1 MRLIEVEQ
9 KLLALRQPVL
19 QTRDV
24 AAYFKITHAQAS
36 KILSRLAD
44 AGRFVR
50 LMRGKWATTTQ
61 LDPLLLPEYLTAP
74 FPSYVSLQTALF
86 YHGMI
91 SQIPHTIYAVSLA
104 RTHQYATPFGN
115 ISIHHLQPDFFFGF
129 EMMGQ
134 IKIATP
140 EKALI
145 DLLYLTPA
153 KSKLFKTLPEVELP
167 ASFSR
172 KKAYAII
179 NKITSLRTKT
189 LVQRRLDVLLL
200 AQSAGAI

>member
-9 KLLALRQPVL
+9 KLLALKQPVL

-24 AAYFKITHAQAS
+24 SAYLNIPPAQAS
-36 KILSRLAD
+36 KILDRLVK

-50 LMRGKWATTTQ
+50 LMRGKWATITQ
-61 LDPLLLPEYLTAP
+61 LDPLILPEYLTAP

-91 SQIPHTIYAVSLA
+91 SQIPHTIYAISLA
-104 RTHQYATPFGN
+104 RTRQYTTSFGN
-115 ISIHHLQPDFFFGF
+115 ISIHHLQADFFFGF
-129 EMMGQ
+129 EVTNQ

-145 DLLYLTPA
+145 DVLYLAPA
-153 KSKLFKTLPEVELP
+153 RSKLFKTLPEVELP
-167 ASFSR
+167 KSFSY
-172 KKAYAII
+172 KKAKAII
-179 NKITSLRTKT
+179 SKIPSLRMKT
-189 LVQRRLDVLLL
+189 LVQARLEAL
-200 AQSAGAI
+200 G

>member
-1 MRLIEVEQ
+1 MRLIDAERQ
-9 KLLALRQPVL
+9 LLALKQSVL

-24 AAYFKITHAQAS
+24 SACLNIPHAQAS
-36 KILSRLAD
+36 KLLERLAK
-44 AGRFVR
+44 AGRFIR

-61 LDPLLLPEYLTAP
+61 IDPLILPEYLTAP

-86 YHGMI
+86 YYGMI

-104 RTHQYATPFGN
+104 RTHQYKTSFGN

-129 EMMGQ
+129 ETVDQ

-145 DLLYLTPA
+145 DTLYLTQA
-153 KSKLFKTLPEVELP
+153 KSKLFKTLPEIEIP
-167 ASFSR
+167 TSFSQ
-172 KKAYAII
+172 KKANEII
-179 NKITSLRTKT
+179 NQITPLRTKT
-189 LVQRRLDVLLL
+189 LVQKRLEVLF
-200 AQSAGAI
+200 AHSK

>member
-1 MRLIEVEQ
+1 MRLIEAEQ
-9 KLLALRQPVL
+9 KLLALKQPVL

-24 AAYFKITHAQAS
+24 SACLNIPHAQAS
-36 KILSRLAD
+36 KIVDRLAK

-61 LDPLLLPEYLTAP
+61 LDPLILPEYLTVP
-74 FPSYVSLQTALF
+74 FPSYISLQTALF

-91 SQIPHTIYAVSLA
+91 SQIPQTIYAVSLA

-129 EMMGQ
+129 EIMNQ

-145 DLLYLTPA
+145 DVLYLTSA
-153 KSKLFKTLPEVELP
+153 RSRLFKTLPEVEFP
-167 ASFSR
+167 TSFSR
-172 KKAYAII
+172 KKADAII
-179 NKITSLRTKT
+179 HTISSPRIKT
-189 LVQRRLDVLLL
+189 LVQGRLAALLRD
-200 AQSAGAI
+200 GE